1 MSSSSRGRRYGVA
14 TVLALSAITFAT
26 PGVASETGARPSSP
40 PATWIAGWGA
50 TPAGS
55 SVAEGNSSVRNI
67 ARVSI
72 SGDRVR
78 VRLSNPRPG
87 QPLVVGAASIALQK
101 GTLGADVVPGTVRR
115 ITFGGRPG
123 IRVPARTNAV
133 YSDPVSF
140 SVKADQNV
148 AVTLHLP
155 AASNPDVGGA
165 QWNSSY
171 YSAAGAGD
179 KTRSTDGSAFGTA
192 RTLTYAL
199 TGIDVLTREATGAI
213 VGLGSSSLHGSNST
227 QDGYDRV
234 LDRLIVRQKEV
245 PFGSRKAIVGAGIG
259 GDTLHAAVPR
269 FTRDVLEQTGV
280 NGVIIWVTNDL
291 ATRSA
296 AQIIED
302 YEILIRQARRAHVR
316 VLCPTWVPGAQSLAQ
331 RAERAKLNEW
341 IANSGRCDDTVDWDR
356 AMRND
361 VVNDTYKAEYF
372 SDGIHPNAAGH
383 GALARAVPLRW
394 FTSN

>member
-1 MSSSSRGRRYGVA
+1 MRPSRRGSRYGIA
-14 TVLALSAITFAT
+14 AALLLSAITFAT
-26 PGVASETGARPSSP
+26 PGVASDDGPRAGSP
-40 PATWIAGWGA
+40 APRWIAGWGA

-55 SVAEGNSSVRNI
+55 AVAEANSSVRNI

-87 QPLVVGAASIALQK
+87 RPLVVGAASIALQK
-101 GTLGADVVPGTVRR
+101 GTIGAAVVPETIRP
-115 ITFGGRPG
+115 ISFGGRPG
-123 IRVPARTNAV
+123 IRVPAGTNAV

-140 SVKADQNV
+140 SVKANQNV

-179 KTRSTDGSAFGTA
+179 KTRSTDGSPFGTA
-192 RTLTYAL
+192 QTVTYAL
-199 TGIDVLTREATGAI
+199 TGIDVLTREADGAI
-213 VGLGSSSLHGSNST
+213 VGLGSSTLHGSNST
-227 QDGYDRV
+227 RDGYDRV
-234 LDRLIVRQKEV
+234 LDRLIVRQREV
-245 PFGSRKAIVGAGIG
+245 PFGSRKAMVGAGIG

-269 FTRDVLEQTGV
+269 FKRDVLQQTGV
-280 NGVIIWVTNDL
+280 SAVIIWVTNDL
-291 ATRSA
+291 ATRNA

-302 YEILIRQARRAHVR
+302 YEILIKQARRAHVR

-361 VVNDTYKAEYF
+361 VVNDTYKVEYF

-383 GALARAVPLRW
+383 AALSRAVPRRW
-394 FTSN
+394 FTTR